1 VSHFA
6 KGLTLGLRLAANLVG
21 GHLLLNII
29 STFSWQ
35 MLTSGLFSITLLSA
49 VPIGIGLFVCVLEI
63 GVAVVQAYVFCLLT
77 VIYLTEGLH
86 LH

>member
-1 VSHFA
+1 
-6 KGLTLGLRLAANLVG
+6 
-21 GHLLLNII
+21 
-29 STFSWQ
+29 